1 MFSRKILDLKEG
13 KPVAVNYFYN
23 LINPEICEDVTIC
36 VVPSSD
42 ENKKVTGMTMLGEM
56 LAKDGKRAHKVEM
69 FALGR
74 AI

>member
-13 KPVAVNYFYN
+13 TPVAVHYFYN

-42 ENKKVTGMTMLGEM
+42 ENKKVTGMTMLGECLLKM
-56 LAKDGKRAHKVEM
+56 ESV
-69 FALGR
+69 
-74 AI
+74 

>member
-1 MFSRKILDLKEG
+1 MILDLKEG
-13 KPVAVNYFYN
+13 KIGAINYFYD
-23 LINPEICEDVTIC
+23 LINREICDNVTIC

-42 ENKKVTGMTMLGEM
+42 LMDDVTTTGNSLYVCKEILLSKG
-56 LAKDGKRAHKVEM
+56 ANKVEM